1 MISLSKLNKLVLS
14 ASLVAILQ
22 LGAIATQTTGFRFV
36 NGTKKTMSAS
46 AIKAADK
53 KASKPSS
60 RDAKSLT
67 FTAKTVRLV
76 VQTGPS
82 NDMMSYRISGLR
94 NPKLTIPKGATLHI
108 LFVNSDDDMLHCVR
122 FTAKQPPF
130 AAKSNPTDSVGGA
143 NLPPVKGGKFSTE
156 DFAVKVPSQA
166 GSYSYYCIVSGH
178 AAAGM
183 YGVLVVR

>member
-1 MISLSKLNKLVLS
+1 MISKTTFNRIAIPLTLFVALQIGAQ
-14 ASLVAILQ
+14 ASQ
-22 LGAIATQTTGFRFV
+22 STGFHLS
-36 NGTKKTMSAS
+36 GSSKKSMSAM
-46 AIKAADK
+46 AIKASEK
-53 KASKPSS
+53 KATKAAA

-67 FTAKTVRLV
+67 FTTKTIRLV

-94 NPKLTIPKGATLHI
+94 NPKITVPKGATLHI

-122 FTAKQPPF
+122 FTTMQAPFEAKP
-130 AAKSNPTDSVGGA
+130 NPSDSVGGA
-143 NLPPVKGGKFSTE
+143 NLPPVKAGKFSTE
-156 DFAVKVPSQA
+156 DFVLKVPSKA
-166 GSYSYYCIVSGH
+166 GTYSYLCTVSGH